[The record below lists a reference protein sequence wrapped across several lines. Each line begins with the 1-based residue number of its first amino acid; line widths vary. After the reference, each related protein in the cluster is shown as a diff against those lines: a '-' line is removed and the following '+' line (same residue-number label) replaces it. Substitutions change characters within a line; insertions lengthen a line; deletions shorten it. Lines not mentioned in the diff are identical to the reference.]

1 VARLASRSM
10 VDMTPT
16 HIPLHMGGPGFF
28 FLPMLIPLLLI
39 GAALFLLLR
48 KGRLGPVRF
57 APGARGRTFP
67 AGRPFGSGYP
77 TAEDEALARLA
88 ERLANGDITPEE
100 YLERSSVLRRS
111 TPTDPSAPSG
121 KE

>member
-1 VARLASRSM
+1 MDA
-10 VDMTPT
+10 MTSAM
-16 HIPLHMGGPGFF
+16 IPLHLGGPGFF
-28 FLPMLIPLLLI
+28 FFPFLFPMLLLGLLMFLLI
-39 GAALFLLLR
+39 R
-48 KGRLGPVRF
+48 RGRLGPVGF
-57 APGARGRTFP
+57 APG
-67 AGRPFGSGYP
+67 GRPGPQGHRGWGPPRP